1 MNFADLS
8 PIEFAL
14 SLSVVSS
21 VVTAGV
27 AFWLGRRPVRRATPP
42 PETVQAALDR
52 ALDKIRDFATS
63 QGRFVATLAAEL
75 RSPLATARLH
85 AELLVESGTEPA
97 TVERYAHSMVEEL
110 RHLDSLVESFL
121 HLAQPMAQQDTSRHV
136 PVHVHDVV
144 LAAVR
149 RSRFAASARGVV
161 IAPTL
166 AETRDGAQPEVLGDP
181 VLLEAML
188 DNLVRNAVLA
198 SPRGARVDLRVR
210 LIGDDVHVA
219 VHDMGPPIPPDR
231 LDEVFHGFFH
241 WPEPMRSP
249 LSSGLGLSIAMRVAE
264 HHRGTISLVDG
275 PEGGCRLEVQLPRW
289 RGEALP
295 RN

>member
-1 MNFADLS
+1 
-8 PIEFAL
+8 
-14 SLSVVSS
+14 
-21 VVTAGV
+21 
-27 AFWLGRRPVRRATPP
+27 
-42 PETVQAALDR
+42 
-52 ALDKIRDFATS
+52 
-63 QGRFVATLAAEL
+63 
-75 RSPLATARLH
+75 
-85 AELLVESGTEPA
+85 
-97 TVERYAHSMVEEL
+97 
-110 RHLDSLVESFL
+110 
-121 HLAQPMAQQDTSRHV
+121 
-136 PVHVHDVV
+136 
-144 LAAVR
+144 
-149 RSRFAASARGVV
+149 
-161 IAPTL
+161 
-166 AETRDGAQPEVLGDP
+166 VLGDP

>member
-8 PIEFAL
+8 P
-14 SLSVVSS
+14 SDVVAP
-21 VVTAGV
+21 VLVAVAAAGA
-27 AFWLGRRPVRRATPP
+27 AFWLGRRAVRRAAAP
-42 PETVQAALDR
+42 PEPVQAALDR

-75 RSPLATARLH
+75 RAPLATARLH
-85 AELLVESGTEPA
+85 AELLLESGSEPA
-97 TVERYAHSMVEEL
+97 TVERYAQSMVEEL

-121 HLAQPMAQQDTSRHV
+121 QLAQPMAQQDTSRHV

-144 LAAVR
+144 LAAVKR
-149 RSRFAASARGVV
+149 CRFAASARGVV
-161 IAPTL
+161 VVPTL
-166 AETRDGAQPEVLGDP
+166 AETRDGVQPEVLGDP

-210 LIGDDVHVA
+210 VIGDDVRVE
-219 VHDMGPPIPPDR
+219 VQDRGPPIPPDR
-231 LDEVFHGFFH
+231 LEEIFQGFFH
-241 WPEPMRSP
+241 WPEPMRAP
-249 LSSGLGLSIAMRVAE
+249 LASGLGLSIAMRVAE

-275 PEGGCRLEVQLPRW
+275 PEGGCRLEVQLPSW
-289 RGEALP
+289 RDDARPAGAK
-295 RN
+295 

>member
-8 PIEFAL
+8 PIDFAAPL
-14 SLSVVSS
+14 LLVAAS
-21 VVTAGV
+21 AAV
-27 AFWLGRRPVRRATPP
+27 AFWLGRRAAHAAGAP
-42 PETVQAALDR
+42 PEGVQAALDR

-75 RSPLATARLH
+75 RAPLATARVH
-85 AELLVESGTEPA
+85 AELLLDSGSEPA
-97 TVERYAHSMVEEL
+97 TVERYAQSMVEEL

-121 HLAQPMAQQDTSRHV
+121 QLAQPMAQQDTSRHV

-144 LAAVR
+144 LAAVKR
-149 RSRFAASARGVV
+149 CRFAASARGVV
-161 IAPTL
+161 VAPTL
-166 AETRDGAQPEVLGDP
+166 AETRDGSQPEVLGDP

-210 LIGDDVHVA
+210 VIGDDVRVE
-219 VHDMGPPIPPDR
+219 VQDMGPPIPPDR
-231 LDEVFHGFFH
+231 LEEIFHGFFH
-241 WPEPMRSP
+241 WPEPMRAP
-249 LSSGLGLSIAMRVAE
+249 LASGLGLSIAMRVAE

-289 RGEALP
+289 RGDVRAADAP
-295 RN
+295 

>member
-8 PIEFAL
+8 TIDFAAPL
-14 SLSVVSS
+14 LLVVAS
-21 VVTAGV
+21 AGV
-27 AFWLGRRPVRRATPP
+27 AFWLGRRAAQAAASP
-42 PETVQAALDR
+42 PEGVQAALDR

-75 RSPLATARLH
+75 RAPLATARVH
-85 AELLVESGTEPA
+85 AELLLESGSEPA
-97 TVERYAHSMVEEL
+97 TVERYAQSMVEEL

-121 HLAQPMAQQDTSRHV
+121 QLAQPMAQQDTSRHV

-144 LAAVR
+144 LAAVKR
-149 RSRFAASARGVV
+149 CRFAASARGVV
-161 IAPTL
+161 VASTL
-166 AETRDGAQPEVLGDP
+166 AETRDGSPPEVLGDP

-210 LIGDDVHVA
+210 VIGDDVRVE
-219 VHDMGPPIPPDR
+219 VQDMGPPIPPDR
-231 LDEVFHGFFH
+231 LEEIFHGFFH
-241 WPEPMRSP
+241 WPEPMRAP
-249 LSSGLGLSIAMRVAE
+249 LASGLGLSIAMRVAE

-289 RGEALP
+289 RGDVRAADAP
-295 RN
+295 